1 MSREVPTVPDT
12 LVAHITSQLRFTT
25 SESKKRMIDALLAVD
40 PIIIF
45 NEDKSVEENKVYDAI
60 NDMVDDDYL
69 LESKYDETIKKLD
82 RYKLVDTVDDIV
94 DGRFIRWINLGHK
107 PPCKMT
113 HGGFVVAVDSL
124 EKGDKVVCR
133 NKKRKISFYM
143 KDNLRVFQKYTES
156 EWLVLLAKEE
166 NPWAFE

>member
-1 MSREVPTVPDT
+1 MSRQIPSVPDT
-12 LVAHITSQLRFTT
+12 LVAHIVSQLKFATDDA
-25 SESKKRMIDALLAVD
+25 KKRMIDALIAVD

-45 NEDKSVEENKVYDAI
+45 NEDKSAEEDKVYNAV
-60 NDMVDDDYL
+60 NDMVDDDHL
-69 LESKYDETIKKLD
+69 LESKYAETVKKLD
-82 RYKLVDTVDDIV
+82 RYKLVDASDDIV
-94 DGRFIRWINLGHK
+94 DGRFIRWINLDHP

-113 HGGFVVAVDSL
+113 HGGFVVAVDSM

-133 NKKRKISFYM
+133 NGKRKISFYM
-143 KDNLRVFQKYTES
+143 KDTLRVFQKYTES

>member
-1 MSREVPTVPDT
+1 MSKIPNVPDT
-12 LVAHITSQLRFTT
+12 LIAHITSQLTFTNDAM
-25 SESKKRMIDALLAVD
+25 KQRMVDALIAVD

-45 NEDKSVEENKVYDAI
+45 NEDKSTEEDKVYDAV
-60 NDMVDDDYL
+60 NDMVDDKFIPEGDY
-69 LESKYDETIKKLD
+69 DAMIKKLAQ
-82 RYKLVDTVDDIV
+82 YKLVDTVDDIV
-94 DGRFIRWINLGHK
+94 DGRFVRWVNLVHT

-113 HGGFVVAVDSL
+113 YGGFVVAVDSV

-133 NKKRKISFYM
+133 NRNRKISFYM
-143 KDNLRVFQKYTES
+143 KDTMRVFQKYTTS

>member
-1 MSREVPTVPDT
+1 MSNKIPTVPDT
-12 LVAHITSQLRFTT
+12 LIAHILSQLDFPG
-25 SESKKRMIDALLAVD
+25 EDAKQRMADALIAVD

-45 NEDKSVEENKVYDAI
+45 NEEKSVEEDNVYDAV
-60 NDMVDDDYL
+60 NDMVDEKFI
-69 LESKYDETIKKLD
+69 LESMYDAMIKKLA

-94 DGRFIRWINLGHK
+94 DGRFVRWVNLEHT

-113 HGGFVVAVDSL
+113 HGGFVVAVDSV

-133 NKKRKISFYM
+133 NGKRKISFYM
-143 KDNLRVFQKYTES
+143 KDTLRIFQKYTES